1 MPDRDAVNAT
11 LLYHGNISGKMTAE
25 RTALESALIPVTAYI
40 LISGI
45 ECYRRYPEL
54 MAAIAA
60 AKSPAEIGALGKRP
74 GNQVDAVHL
83 WSIANIALVGRQ
95 ILAPFGMID
104 PVTDLET
111 LDAIFS
117 FWEPATAAFRGD
129 GKLQA
134 WDADFVVPRYGRDV
148 INELLAGTTPVADD
162 ATRASL
168 SKLNAALTSY
178 LFLLYFDTRAGY
190 QDSGPYP
197 LPDGRSLLVRDFN
210 EMAVSHFPWSA
221 TLGADLAHANL
232 TVALVLDSSV
242 NVTVNDWGTTVTDPV
257 DYLQHVEAAG
267 FFDST
272 GGTLTPIPVTE
283 LDDLRASVKRAQKDL
298 YRLIA
303 GMSRAEKID
312 AGAYVYFTFLRP
324 FARVAGVEDALDWT
338 VPRDS
343 LDLYEALSMIDKIPD
358 GGMPDPD
365 LPYYTPLP

>member
-1 MPDRDAVNAT
+1 MPDRDAVNRT
-11 LLYHGNISGKMTAE
+11 LLYHGDIAGRMTAE

-54 MAAIAA
+54 MTAIAA
-60 AKSPAEIGALGKRP
+60 AQSPADIGVAGRRP

-83 WSIANIALVGRQ
+83 WSIANIPLVGRQ
-95 ILAPFGMID
+95 ILAPFGMIQPDVDLATLATIFDFWD
-104 PVTDLET
+104 P
-111 LDAIFS
+111 AAKS
-117 FWEPATAAFRGD
+117 FRAD
-129 GKLQA
+129 GELQA
-134 WDADFVVPRYGRDV
+134 WDAGFVVPRYGPDIV
-148 INELLAGTTPVADD
+148 AELVDGTTPITGD
-162 ATRASL
+162 ASRAQL

-190 QDSGPYP
+190 QDTGPYP
-197 LPDGRSLLVRDFN
+197 LADGRTLLVRDFN

-221 TLGADLAHANL
+221 AIGADLPHANL
-232 TVALVLDSSV
+232 SVAIVLEDV
-242 NVTVNDWGTTVTDPV
+242 DVKVNDWGTTVTDPI
-257 DYLQHVEAAG
+257 DYMSHVVAAG
-267 FFDST
+267 CFDST

-324 FARVAGVEDALDWT
+324 FARIAGVEDELDWT

-343 LDLYEALSMIDKIPD
+343 TDLYEALSMIDKLPAD
-358 GGMPDPD
+358 TMPDPD
-365 LPYYTPLP
+365 VPYYTPIP

>member
-1 MPDRDAVNAT
+1 VADRDAVDAT
-11 LLYHGNISGKMTAE
+11 LRYHGDIAGKMTAE

-60 AKSPAEIGALGKRP
+60 ARSPAEIGAAGKRP

-95 ILAPFGMID
+95 ILAPFGLID
-104 PVTDLET
+104 PAVDLAT
-111 LDAIFS
+111 LDAIFG
-117 FWEPATAAFRGD
+117 FWEPAAAAFRGD
-129 GKLQA
+129 GHLQA
-134 WDADFVVPRYGRDV
+134 WDAGFVVPRYGADV
-148 INELLAGTTPVADD
+148 VAELRAGTTPVEND
-162 ATRASL
+162 AARATL

-190 QDSGPYP
+190 QDTGPYP
-197 LPDGRSLLVRDFN
+197 LPGGRTLLVRDFN

-221 TLGADLAHANL
+221 AVGAGLPHANL
-232 TVALVLDSSV
+232 TVALVLDGV
-242 NVTVNDWGTTVTDPV
+242 DVKVNDWGTTVTDPV
-257 DYLQHVEAAG
+257 DYLNHVVAAG

-283 LDDLRASVKRAQKDL
+283 LDDLRASVKRTQKDL

-303 GMSRAEKID
+303 AMSRKEKID

-324 FARVAGVEDALDWT
+324 FARVAGVEDDLDWT

-343 LDLYEALSMIDKIPD
+343 LDLYDALSTIDKLPD
-358 GGMPDPD
+358 STAVDPD
-365 LPYYTPLP
+365 VPYYTPLP